1 MGASSSFAPSPS
13 TLGNFALGSMLAG
26 GLLGAFGA
34 FQEGK
39 ADAEAAEYQAQVA
52 RNNVVYAQAQAA
64 ELERRAELNAE
75 TARARGRHMQLQRA
89 LEAREMIGR
98 QKTVLA
104 ANGVELGSESAIA
117 IISDEA
123 ALAMLDQET
132 IRVNAERE
140 AIAIQTGAMD
150 QAMAVQQQARNFD
163 AEANLLQSR
172 AAYSTQAGFM
182 NAGASLLTTAGNI
195 GTTAWQFQQQGV
207 DTLLS

>member
-1 MGASSSFAPSPS
+1 M
-13 TLGNFALGSMLAG
+13 
-26 GLLGAFGA
+26 
-34 FQEGK
+34 
-39 ADAEAAEYQAQVA
+39 A

-150 QAMAVQQQARNFD
+150 QAMAVQQQARNYD